1 MHRVSLLLLY
11 KGDEKASWD
20 ECMDYATET
29 LGLDPEDAYDSLA
42 ASFGWTPRSK
52 AFWKTKKEVVPTV
65 EEVQNTVSYLKAKIG
80 FSDEDITKVARDFPQ
95 ALGLSES
102 DIDYTVNHMQVSACT
117 PAVIDEDHTTSHH
130 ATLGCAPVPTTFAEW
145 VSGQVSAE
153 LDQWV
158 GVRPFTAHVGLRPA
172 CNFKGRC
179 CQQHA
184 IIHMEPA
191 SWGFHAS
198 FVF

>member
-1 MHRVSLLLLY
+1 MAFAPLVTLIFGGWLLAKMQLRKQKYNVESSSLLAMAAITSVKPEEVLE
-11 KGDEKASWD
+11 GDEKASWD

-102 DIDYTVNHMQVSACT
+102 DIDYTVNHMQKELNLKGDMLTKSLLRKPERLGKNIWCAVEGDGACLGQCT
-117 PAVIDEDHTTSHH
+117 RCW
-130 ATLGCAPVPTTFAEW
+130 AT
-145 VSGQVSAE
+145 
-153 LDQWV
+153 
-158 GVRPFTAHVGLRPA
+158 
-172 CNFKGRC
+172 
-179 CQQHA
+179 
-184 IIHMEPA
+184 M
-191 SWGFHAS
+191 
-198 FVF
+198 